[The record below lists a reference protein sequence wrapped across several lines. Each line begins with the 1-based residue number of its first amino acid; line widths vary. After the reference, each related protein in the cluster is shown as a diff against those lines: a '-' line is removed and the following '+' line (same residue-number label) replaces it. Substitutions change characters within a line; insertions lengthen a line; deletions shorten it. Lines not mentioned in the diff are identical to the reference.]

1 MKTIVLTFSGSE
13 FEYAPLDEFAED
25 GDTIGALACEDSC
38 DIEIYV
44 DDEDIYDLVDDEDF
58 EVAVC
63 EKAPVIHN
71 FDPST
76 KAIRLYDNETTYS
89 CELEIDEEF
98 DASKLVLNVH
108 KIQFQVGDKVIK
120 KYGNRMLCGIE
131 YDGVEYELEWD
142 GNSENGG
149 SEIIWGVDPDE
160 VEDELCERYDDV
172 EQLCN
177 NWFKVTN
184 EDGLCNLCSP
194 YGKRLNNKWY
204 DECGEDFDE
213 EGMLPVCVDGKWG
226 GVNMEGKVIIKAKF
240 DESFC
245 FKSGKAEVKCNGE
258 LFFIDNSGKRIIEST
273 LTGELPL
280 LGMRVLATGKFANY
294 SRDEIRTVIES
305 NGGKYA
311 SSVTGSLDLLVC
323 GENVGQV
330 KIDKANEL
338 GVRMV
343 SESEFQDI
351 IAGIDANMEDV
362 EDDWLDCEGDIVIE
376 NVFYSLYPDGSA
388 VAEFF
393 DDENIVSQ
401 VLIIPEE
408 VTTENGKV
416 YTVEAFSIGDLSDVK
431 ELSLPKTIKSLD
443 GAFMGTTALCLR
455 QCKIELNGNPNI
467 VFEGGI
473 FYNGDKTVIL
483 NAQFASPK
491 GDYEI
496 SEGVIEVQNNAFN
509 MANSMESIT
518 FPSTIRMIGAAFDGC
533 DSLKTVFI
541 KASKDDVSF
550 YEEEGVEI
558 FPSTPKV
565 IWVTSR

>member
-120 KYGNRMLCGIE
+120 KYGNQMLCGIE

-226 GVNMEGKVIIKAKF
+226 SVNIDGKTIIKEIF
-240 DESFC
+240 VP
-245 FKSGKAEVKCNGE
+245 GKIVN
-258 LFFIDNSGKRIIEST
+258 
-273 LTGELPL
+273 
-280 LGMRVLATGKFANY
+280 
-294 SRDEIRTVIES
+294 
-305 NGGKYA
+305 
-311 SSVTGSLDLLVC
+311 
-323 GENVGQV
+323 
-330 KIDKANEL
+330 
-338 GVRMV
+338 
-343 SESEFQDI
+343 
-351 IAGIDANMEDV
+351 
-362 EDDWLDCEGDIVIE
+362 IVI
-376 NVFYSLYPDGSA
+376 
-388 VAEFF
+388 
-393 DDENIVSQ
+393 
-401 VLIIPEE
+401 
-408 VTTENGKV
+408 K
-416 YTVEAFSIGDLSDVK
+416 
-431 ELSLPKTIKSLD
+431 
-443 GAFMGTTALCLR
+443 
-455 QCKIELNGNPNI
+455 
-467 VFEGGI
+467 
-473 FYNGDKTVIL
+473 
-483 NAQFASPK
+483 
-491 GDYEI
+491 
-496 SEGVIEVQNNAFN
+496 
-509 MANSMESIT
+509 
-518 FPSTIRMIGAAFDGC
+518 
-533 DSLKTVFI
+533 
-541 KASKDDVSF
+541 
-550 YEEEGVEI
+550 
-558 FPSTPKV
+558 
-565 IWVTSR
+565 